1 MSFMQ
6 TYLAETARVIQALDE
21 GQVARLVEILESAQ
35 RDGRQVLLA
44 GNGGSGSLAS
54 HLACD
59 LNKNCNAPGGQR
71 FKVLPLTDNIATIM
85 AYANDVSYNDVF
97 VEQLK
102 NYFQPGDVVIGISG
116 SGNSE
121 NVVRTLRWAR
131 SKGGITIGFLGYGGG
146 RCAEHC
152 DLALIADSH
161 DMQHVEDCHTV
172 LMHLL
177 MQIFMRKA
185 LADVG

>member
-1 MSFMQ
+1 MSFVSD
-6 TYLAETARVIQALDE
+6 YLAETARVIQVIGEPEIEALV
-21 GQVARLVEILESAQ
+21 QVLDDAWH
-35 RDGRQVLLA
+35 DGRQIFCC

-59 LNKNCNAPGGQR
+59 LNKNCTAPGVPR
-71 FKVLPLTDNIATIM
+71 FKILPLTNNLPTIL
-85 AYANDVSYNDVF
+85 AYANDVSYDDVF

-102 NYFQPGDVVIGISG
+102 NLFRPGDVVLGVSG

-121 NVVRTLRWAR
+121 NVVRTLRWA
-131 SKGGITIGFLGYGGG
+131 KEQGGVTVGFIGFGGG
-146 RCAEHC
+146 RMKELC
-152 DLALIADSH
+152 DVAIIADSH
-161 DMQHVEDCHTV
+161 DMQHCEDAHTV

-185 LADVG
+185 AAHVG